1 MFGVII
7 TGRLVQTDFIQIGET
22 NFVCNIPDADNVN
35 HVVVF
40 MTGQLPFPEGMGG
53 AVYFSWPCEQGP
65 AWHLLG
71 YLSNTK
77 PSTIFKVGNLK
88 QGENPFSTSHPFG
101 QIENHQSHMMQIG
114 ISVESLESLSQ
125 QTPALNTAVTA
136 VGSYQEFCSKMLD
149 NCFNFVASFAV
160 TQGQMT
166 LNPTETFVPLSALQ
180 QWFINFQRRLSQNP
194 YFWKS

>member
-1 MFGVII
+1 
-7 TGRLVQTDFIQIGET
+7 
-22 NFVCNIPDADNVN
+22 
-35 HVVVF
+35 
-40 MTGQLPFPEGMGG
+40 
-53 AVYFSWPCEQGP
+53 
-65 AWHLLG
+65 
-71 YLSNTK
+71 
-77 PSTIFKVGNLK
+77 
-88 QGENPFSTSHPFG
+88 
-101 QIENHQSHMMQIG
+101 MMQIG